1 MSAAACCGSS
11 TRRDSAAVLCTPCR
25 IASRSST
32 SGTESRWLPS
42 AVTRSQAS
50 TAALSRRVEDPQQ
63 AAAMMAGLRTRPPTG
78 LAGIPVR
85 ATDLLEA
92 LGEHRTDA
100 LILAGGDVQ
109 TSVRVVVRPSGTEP
123 KVKCYTEVRR
133 AVTGELTA
141 ARRAAADIQEKVLE
155 AARGW

>member
-1 MSAAACCGSS
+1 MP
-11 TRRDSAAVLCTPCR
+11 DVLDRLALRYGVHT
-25 IASRSST
+25 
-32 SGTESRWLPS
+32 
-42 AVTRSQAS
+42 

-63 AAAMMAGLRTRPPTG
+63 AAALMARLRAQPPTE
-78 LAGIPVR
+78 LAGFPVTT
-85 ATDLLEA
+85 TDLIE
-92 LGEHRTDA
+92 RTDA
-100 LILAGGDVQ
+100 LILAGGDEQ

-141 ARRAAADIQEKVLE
+141 ARRAAADIQEKLLE